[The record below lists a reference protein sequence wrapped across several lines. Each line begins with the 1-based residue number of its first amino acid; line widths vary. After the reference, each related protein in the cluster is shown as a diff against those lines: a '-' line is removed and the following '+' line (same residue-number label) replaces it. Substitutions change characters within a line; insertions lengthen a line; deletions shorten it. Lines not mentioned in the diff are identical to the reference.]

1 MKEKYS
7 PERMQ
12 LHFYFTRF
20 VRHMNALGLVADGE
34 RVKDMRIIAIC
45 HCSKVHENNGAMKF
59 VFYQKKLDTAS
70 GRHRERVKKAK
81 QTRHKLFIALM
92 NKKNLQVIRKTN
104 HDITQCI

>member
-1 MKEKYS
+1 
-7 PERMQ
+7 
-12 LHFYFTRF
+12 
-20 VRHMNALGLVADGE
+20 MNALRLVADGE
-34 RVKDMRIIAIC
+34 RAKDMRIIAIC

-59 VFYQKKLDTAS
+59 VFFLPKNTAQQA